1 MKEINF
7 NQLTKDKWIS
17 SYKDYKFEVE
27 LDLKL
32 IKYKYW
38 LKIYKSNELIY
49 VVRLSSLDKIK
60 NYINSYI
67 I

>member
-7 NQLTKDKWIS
+7 NQLTKNKWIS